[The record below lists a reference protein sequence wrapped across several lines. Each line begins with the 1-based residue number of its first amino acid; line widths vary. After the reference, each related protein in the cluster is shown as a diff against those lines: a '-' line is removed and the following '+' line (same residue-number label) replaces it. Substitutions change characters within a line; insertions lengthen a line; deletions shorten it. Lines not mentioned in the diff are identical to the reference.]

1 MIRIDAKKMH
11 FKELNDIIREASE
24 EVVIDNCVGQ
34 RFIAAGASDLSL
46 TINGTPGNALG
57 AYLDG
62 GNIVVNGNG
71 EDAVGDTMNKGS
83 IIIHGSVGDAPGY
96 AMRGGKIYALGNSG
110 YRTGIH
116 MKQYKDKCPLMIIG
130 GATGSFLGEY
140 LAGGNIIVLNLN
152 NEKNIVGNF
161 TGTGMHGGRIF
172 LRTDS
177 VPTNIAPQVAGE
189 FATEEDMASIA
200 DYLKDYAEV
209 YKLDY
214 DSIIAHKFVVLTPNA
229 KNQYKRLYTVN

>member
-1 MIRIDAKKMH
+1 MIKVDAKSMH
-11 FKELNDIIREASE
+11 FKDLNDIIREATE

-34 RFIAAGASDLSL
+34 RFIATGAHDLKL

-62 GNIVVNGNG
+62 GHIVVNGNG
-71 EDAVGDTMNKGS
+71 EDAVGDTMNEGS

-116 MKQYKDKCPLMIIG
+116 MKQYKDKSPLMIIG

-172 LRTDS
+172 LRTDAI
-177 VPTNIAPQVAGE
+177 PTNIAPQVAGN
-189 FATEEDMASIA
+189 FATAEDMQSIA
-200 DYLKDYAEV
+200 RFVKDFAETF
-209 YKLDY
+209 KLDY
-214 DSIIAHKFVVLTPNA
+214 DSIMDHKFVVLTPNA
-229 KNQYKRLYTVN
+229 HNQYKRLYTPN